1 VYPQSVGGELLGVYC
16 PSGLEWLWGMLIGL
30 NASGLLYTG
39 ALTQA
44 PILITLSENISITS
58 LKYYLFATFFNILEM
73 ILGWFVSII

>member
-1 VYPQSVGGELLGVYC
+1 
-16 PSGLEWLWGMLIGL
+16 MLIGL

-73 ILGWFVSII
+73 ILGWLVSII